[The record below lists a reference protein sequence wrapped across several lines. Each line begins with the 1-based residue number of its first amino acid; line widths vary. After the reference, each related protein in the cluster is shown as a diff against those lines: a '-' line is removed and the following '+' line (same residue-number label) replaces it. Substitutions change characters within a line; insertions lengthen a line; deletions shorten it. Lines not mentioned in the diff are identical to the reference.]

1 MSSRKDPKRK
11 RGEGSENSKANDGTS
26 LQNEETGD
34 EAQMM
39 INAAPLVLRL
49 FFVLLRPARF
59 FGIIP
64 HESLMRNC

>member
-39 INAAPLVLRL
+39 INAAPLVLRFYSL
-49 FFVLLRPARF
+49 FSCDQLVSLEL
-59 FGIIP
+59 
-64 HESLMRNC
+64 SLMSLL